1 MSSICSLVMIFRVFR
16 DRNQFSPSE
25 NEVAP
30 APVTV
35 GLQVQMLLGI
45 LAVMA
50 EAATTMPLLMRQE
63 NFSFAA

>member
-1 MSSICSLVMIFRVFR
+1 MIFRVFR
-16 DRNQFSPSE
+16 DRNQFSPTE

-35 GLQVQMLLGI
+35 EARPQVQMLLGI

-50 EAATTMPLLMRQE
+50 EAATTMPLLTRQE